1 MENLTHSLVGAVV
14 ADAALGQGASRR
26 TRRVF
31 LAAGII
37 ASNAPDL
44 DLLYTSI
51 TPMPIGYLLHHRGH
65 THTLVGLLAL
75 FGILTP
81 IMIAVRSL
89 SQRDPPPLMRLC
101 IVLGLGLGSHLALDA
116 GNSYGVHPFFLIDN
130 RWYYGDTIFIF
141 EPWLW
146 LMLGAVLMANATTR
160 IGRALLGTGI
170 VVLPVSTVVFG
181 LVPWESLAILAAITA
196 VLAWGLRNRSP
207 AAKAVFALIFC
218 ALFSAGMF
226 LLSRHARAEVRAEL
240 ALPPPARVLDIV
252 MTPSPAFPACWAAIV
267 LQRDDQAGTL
277 VLRRGSLSLVPGWW
291 KADDCPLN
299 RFATSRRAEA
309 GGARFAPVDQY
320 HVPLESLRALTADC
334 RSAAWLRFAR
344 APVVENGRIFDLR
357 FETAAR
363 GNFTAMSYAA
373 GNGQGGCPAFVP
385 DWEMPR
391 ADAIRSR

>member
-1 MENLTHSLVGAVV
+1 LENLTHSLVGAVV
-14 ADAALGQGASRR
+14 AEAALGQGASPR

-44 DLLYTSI
+44 DLLYTAI

-101 IVLGLGLGSHLALDA
+101 VVLALGLGSHLALDA
-116 GNSYGVHPFFLIDN
+116 GNNYGVHPFFPIDN
-130 RWYYGDTIFIF
+130 RWSYGDTIFIF

-146 LMLGAVLMANATTR
+146 LMLGAVLLANATTPV
-160 IGRALLGTGI
+160 GRALLGAGL
-170 VVLPVSTVVFG
+170 VVLPVSTVVVG
-181 LVPWESLAILAAITA
+181 LVPWESLAILAALTS
-196 VLAWGLRNRSP
+196 VLAWGLRERSP
-207 AAKAVFALIFC
+207 ASRAVFALIFC
-218 ALFSAGMF
+218 ALFTAGMF
-226 LLSRHARAEVRAEL
+226 LVSRHARAEARAEL

-252 MTPSPAFPACWAAIV
+252 MTPSPAFPVCWAAIV
-267 LQRDDQAGTL
+267 LERDDQAGTL
-277 VLRRGSLSLVPGWW
+277 VLRRGSLSLMPGWW
-291 KADDCPLN
+291 KADACPLN
-299 RFATSRRAEA
+299 RFATSRREA
-309 GGARFAPVDQY
+309 GDARFAPVDEY
-320 HVPLESLRALTADC
+320 HVPLERLRALTADC

-344 APVVENGRIFDLR
+344 APVVENGRVFDLR

-363 GNFTAMSYAA
+363 GNFTTMSLMA
-373 GNGQGGCPAFVP
+373 GDGQAECPGFVP
-385 DWEMPR
+385 DWAMPR
-391 ADAIRSR
+391 ADAIPGR

>member
-1 MENLTHSLVGAVV
+1 M
-14 ADAALGQGASRR
+14 
-26 TRRVF
+26 F
-31 LAAGII
+31 LAAGVI

-51 TPMPIGYLLHHRGH
+51 APMPIGYLLHHRGH

-81 IMIAVRSL
+81 ILIAVRSL

-101 IVLGLGLGSHLALDA
+101 VVLGIGLGSHLALDA
-116 GNSYGVHPFFLIDN
+116 GNSYGVHPFFPIDN

-160 IGRALLGTGI
+160 VGRALLGAGL
-170 VVLPVSTVVFG
+170 VVLPVSTVVAG
-181 LVPWESLAILAAITA
+181 LVPWESLAILAALTSL
-196 VLAWGLRNRSP
+196 LAWVLRDRSP
-207 AAKAVFALIFC
+207 VAKAVFALIFC

-226 LLSRHARAEVRAEL
+226 LVSRHARAEVRAEL

-252 MTPSPAFPACWAAIV
+252 MTPSPAFPVCWAAIV

-291 KADDCPLN
+291 KADACPLN
-299 RFATSRRAEA
+299 RFATSRREA
-309 GGARFAPVDQY
+309 GEARFAPVDEY
-320 HVPLESLRALTADC
+320 HVPLERLRALTADC

-344 APVVENGRIFDLR
+344 APVVLNGRIFDLR

-363 GNFTAMSYAA
+363 GNFTTMSLVA
-373 GNGQGGCPAFVP
+373 GDGQSECPGFVP
-385 DWEMPR
+385 DWVMPR
-391 ADAIRSR
+391 ADAIRGR